1 MYTGNHDQVTL
12 GGGVHAL
19 EPLRYAFEESQIM
32 MISEPTITLGAL
44 WIPYRRSATVMRKVL
59 SEATK
64 RDDIS
69 MIFCHGKL
77 LIYIQRICLYHA
89 IHDTISYYNLAML

>member
-1 MYTGNHDQVTL
+1 MTL

-59 SEATK
+59 LEATK

-77 LIYIQRICLYHA
+77 IKHILRIIY
-89 IHDTISYYNLAML
+89 T